1 MPTDQYYVC
10 RVLCSKQ
17 CRVVSLLR
25 RIEGRIY
32 TTAREEAQGNLQ
44 FSQLL
49 YPPNMIKAAK
59 VVISH
64 ENIF

>member
-1 MPTDQYYVC
+1 
-10 RVLCSKQ
+10 
-17 CRVVSLLR
+17 VVSLLR

>member
-17 CRVVSLLR
+17 CCVVSLLR

-32 TTAREEAQGNLQ
+32 TTAREEAQGNAAVYPVALSTKYDKS
-44 FSQLL
+44 SQGG
-49 YPPNMIKAAK
+49 NQ
-59 VVISH
+59 S
-64 ENIF
+64 

>member
-1 MPTDQYYVC
+1 LKAEFIPLPEKKHKAM
-10 RVLCSKQ
+10 
-17 CRVVSLLR
+17 
-25 RIEGRIY
+25 
-32 TTAREEAQGNLQ
+32 LQ